1 MEVDEPLFKEWI
13 VRDGKDD
20 LTNYATS
27 FGGRISQKG
36 TDEQQN
42 LTLSMLNSNMQ
53 QMMKQSNK
61 EFRSR
66 TTLEKKE
73 TPGPLLKP

>member
-1 MEVDEPLFKEWI
+1 MEVDEPLYKEWI

-36 TDEQQN
+36 NDEQHN
-42 LTLSMLNSNMQ
+42 LTLSMLNNNMQ
-53 QMMKQSNK
+53 
-61 EFRSR
+61 
-66 TTLEKKE
+66 
-73 TPGPLLKP
+73 